1 MRRRDYPS
9 DLTDAQW
16 KILEPLIPPAKEGGH
31 PRTTEMR
38 EVVNAI
44 FYVNRTGCQWRALP
58 HEFPP
63 WSTVWN
69 YFRVWRTTGLWQQM
83 MTSLRERVR
92 VKMGREPTPS
102 AGIID
107 SQTVKTTHKG
117 GLVAMTAGSE

>member
-44 FYVNRTGCQWRALP
+44 FYVKRTGCQWRALP

-69 YFRVWRTTGLWQQM
+69 DFRVWRNTGVWQQM

-107 SQTVKTTHKG
+107 SQTVKTTQKG